1 MKLLVLLEIEAHL
14 REVVTL
20 RLDLLL
26 KVRDILGDPV
36 ELILV
41 CLGIL
46 WNLFAWERKG
56 FLISNG
62 GDADKFAKY
71 CLKSIIIIEITFT
84 LGK

>member
-1 MKLLVLLEIEAHL
+1 MFCFVLLQAETHL

-20 RLDLLL
+20 CLDLLL

-46 WNLFAWERKG
+46 WNLFAWERNE
-56 FLISNG
+56 FIMPTSLFS
-62 GDADKFAKY
+62 
-71 CLKSIIIIEITFT
+71 KSIIIFT
-84 LGK
+84 LWK